1 MFRFTDIKSYEVMQ
15 SPPLLSIVIPVFN
28 EEDNIK
34 LLIASIEKELSAY
47 SYELIF
53 IDDSS
58 SDASCEIIKSEANS
72 HTSLIAF
79 EHQKGQSSALG
90 AGIKRARGHYI
101 ATMDGDL
108 QNDPS
113 DIPKML
119 HLIQNEGWDMVIG
132 FRENRQDPFLKK
144 MPSKIANFIIRITTQ
159 LQIRDSGCALK
170 VMTSKT
176 AKELPLHG
184 ELHRFMALNAHINGA
199 RIKEVPIIHHPR
211 RFGVSKYGL
220 ERTFKVIK
228 DLSRIIIDHKKV
240 QSTSVK
246 S

>member
-1 MFRFTDIKSYEVMQ
+1 MQ
-15 SPPLLSIVIPVFN
+15 SIPLLSVVVPVFN

-34 LLIASIEKELSAY
+34 LLIASIENALSEY
-47 SYELIF
+47 HYELIL

-58 SDASCEIIKSEANS
+58 SDSTCEIIKTEANLHTNLIPFES
-72 HTSLIAF
+72 H
-79 EHQKGQSSALG
+79 KGQSTAL
-90 AGIKRARGHYI
+90 AMGIQRARGHYI

-119 HLIQNEGWDMVIG
+119 DLLQNEDWDMVIG
-132 FRENRQDPFLKK
+132 FRHNRQDPFLKT
-144 MPSKIANFIIRITTQ
+144 MPSKIANFIIRITTK

-199 RIKEVPIIHHPR
+199 RIREVPIIHHPR
-211 RFGVSKYGL
+211 RYGVSKYGL
-220 ERTFKVIK
+220 ERTFKVLK
-228 DLSRIIIDHKKV
+228 DLSRIIIDHKKN
-240 QSTSVK
+240 QSIREKT
-246 S
+246 

>member
-1 MFRFTDIKSYEVMQ
+1 MQ
-15 SPPLLSIVIPVFN
+15 SLPLLSIVIPVFN

-53 IDDSS
+53 IDDFST
-58 SDASCEIIKSEANS
+58 DASCEIIKSDTNP

-79 EHQKGQSSALG
+79 EYHKGQSSALA
-90 AGIKRARGHYI
+90 AGIKKARGQYI

-113 DIPKML
+113 DLPKML
-119 HLIQNEGWDMVIG
+119 ELIQNEGWDMVIG
-132 FRENRQDPFLKK
+132 FRQNRQDPFLKT
-144 MPSKIANFIIRITTQ
+144 MPSKIANFIIRLTTQ

-176 AKELPLHG
+176 AKELPLYG

-199 RIKEVPIIHHPR
+199 RIKEVPVIHHPR
-211 RFGVSKYGL
+211 VYGVSKYGL
-220 ERTFKVIK
+220 ERTFKVLK
-228 DLSRIIIDHKKV
+228 DLSRIIIDHKT
-240 QSTSVK
+240 SRSRSVK
-246 S
+246 T

>member
-1 MFRFTDIKSYEVMQ
+1 MQ

-28 EEDNIK
+28 EEDTIK
-34 LLIASIEKELSAY
+34 LLIASIKKELSAY

-53 IDDSS
+53 IDDFS
-58 SDASCEIIKSEANS
+58 SDASCEIIKSASNL

-79 EHQKGQSSALG
+79 EHHKGQSSALA
-90 AGIKRARGHYI
+90 AGIKKACGQYI

-113 DIPKML
+113 DLPKML
-119 HLIQNEGWDMVIG
+119 DLIQNEGWDMVIG
-132 FRENRQDPFLKK
+132 FRQNRQDPFLKT
-144 MPSKIANFIIRITTQ
+144 MPSKIANFIIRITTK

-211 RFGVSKYGL
+211 VYGVSKYGL
-220 ERTFKVIK
+220 ERTFKVLK
-228 DLSRIIIDHKKV
+228 DLIRIIVDHKTA
-240 QSTSVK
+240 QSRSVK
-246 S
+246 T

>member
-1 MFRFTDIKSYEVMQ
+1 MQ
-15 SPPLLSIVIPVFN
+15 SLPLLSIVIPVFN

-34 LLIASIEKELSAY
+34 LLIASIEKELSDY
-47 SYELIF
+47 NYELIF
-53 IDDSS
+53 IDDFS
-58 SDASCEIIKSEANS
+58 SDATCEIIKSDTDP
-72 HTSLIAF
+72 HTRLITF
-79 EHQKGQSSALG
+79 EHHKGQSSALA
-90 AGIKRARGHYI
+90 AGIKSASGHYI

-119 HLIQNEGWDMVIG
+119 DLIQNEGWDMVIG
-132 FRENRQDPFLKK
+132 FRQNRQDPFLKT

-176 AKELPLHG
+176 AKEIPLYG

-211 RFGVSKYGL
+211 IYGVSKYGL
-220 ERTFKVIK
+220 ERTFKVVK
-228 DLSRIIIDHKKV
+228 DLSRIIFDHK
-240 QSTSVK
+240 TSHSRSSK
-246 S
+246 T

>member
-1 MFRFTDIKSYEVMQ
+1 MQ
-15 SPPLLSIVIPVFN
+15 SLPLLSIVIPVFN

-34 LLIASIEKELSAY
+34 LLIASIEKELSEY

-58 SDASCEIIKSEANS
+58 TDASCKTIKSEGNP

-79 EHQKGQSSALG
+79 EYHKGQSSALA
-90 AGIKRARGHYI
+90 AGIKKARGQYI

-113 DIPKML
+113 DLPKML
-119 HLIQNEGWDMVIG
+119 DLIQNEGWDMVIG
-132 FRENRQDPFLKK
+132 FRQNRQDPFLKT
-144 MPSKIANFIIRITTQ
+144 MPSKIANFIIRLTTQ

-176 AKELPLHG
+176 AKELPLYG

-199 RIKEVPIIHHPR
+199 RIKEVPVIHHPR
-211 RFGVSKYGL
+211 VYGVSKYGL
-220 ERTFKVIK
+220 ERTFKVLK
-228 DLSRIIIDHKKV
+228 DLSRIIIDHKT
-240 QSTSVK
+240 SRSRSVK
-246 S
+246 T